1 MPDDA
6 RTQAPYGSW
15 RSALAA
21 DDVARGAALPE
32 WLDFVGGEVWWTEP
46 LAHDG
51 GRSALM
57 RRGPDGAPEEVL
69 PGGRDVRS
77 RFNEYGARPWLPVSG
92 RPGDGIVFSDGTDQ
106 RVHRWRPAAPAVPL
120 SPPAGPGA
128 VHRYGDFAVRGAE
141 LWCVRETLPDA
152 AGDPVSDGVRR
163 ELVALPLDGSA
174 AEDPAAVR
182 VLAAGHRFLTGPRI
196 APGGDRVAWLG
207 WDHPDMPWDRT
218 DLMVAAIT
226 PEGLLGPAVRVAGG
240 PGRSVA
246 QAEWAADGTG
256 RLFAV
261 TDPDGWWNLHE
272 IGPDGGSR
280 PLRAEPQEYAEALW
294 RVGSRWFLPLHDG
307 TLAVLHGTAGRRP
320 ALLSPDGKR
329 TALDPDGPYTEW
341 HSPATDG
348 KRIAAVAAGPAHR
361 PTVVLL
367 DPRDPGGRVEVLRP
381 PSREHAELWPAPFRR
396 TYQGPGGEEVHA
408 HVYPPQ
414 HPRHRGPDGELPPYV
429 VLVHGGPTNRTHM
442 TPHPHIAYFTSRGIG
457 VLDVQYGGST
467 GHGRAYRERLR
478 GGWGVVDVRD
488 CATAARGLVAEGLA
502 DPRRL
507 AIRGAS
513 AGGWT
518 AAASLIAEPELYRAA
533 AIHFPVLDADTW
545 QRTTHD
551 FESRYAQTLIGA
563 WPQSR
568 DAYVRRSPVH
578 GAAGIRA
585 PFALFQG
592 SLDAICPPSQAERL
606 LERLS
611 GSDVEHTYEVFEGE
625 GHGFRRAATVARTL
639 RTELSLYGRVF
650 GFTPDPG

>member
-1 MPDDA
+1 
-6 RTQAPYGSW
+6 
-15 RSALAA
+15 
-21 DDVARGAALPE
+21 
-32 WLDFVGGEVWWTEP
+32 
-46 LAHDG
+46 
-51 GRSALM
+51 
-57 RRGPDGAPEEVL
+57 
-69 PGGRDVRS
+69 
-77 RFNEYGARPWLPVSG
+77 
-92 RPGDGIVFSDGTDQ
+92 
-106 RVHRWRPAAPAVPL
+106 
-120 SPPAGPGA
+120 
-128 VHRYGDFAVRGAE
+128 
-141 LWCVRETLPDA
+141 
-152 AGDPVSDGVRR
+152 
-163 ELVALPLDGSA
+163 
-174 AEDPAAVR
+174 

-367 DPRDPGGRVEVLRP
+367 DPREPGGRLEVLRP

-408 HVYPPQ
+408 HVYPPH

-467 GHGRAYRERLR
+467 GHGRAYRDRLR

-551 FESRYAQTLIGA
+551 FESRYAQTLIGP

-568 DAYVRRSPVH
+568 DAYVGTRTSAVPRCTGQPASGPRSRSSRGPWTPSARRARPS
-578 GAAGIRA
+578 GCWSGCRA
-585 PFALFQG
+585 PTWSTRTRSSRGRGTG
-592 SLDAICPPSQAERL
+592 SAGP
-606 LERLS
+606 
-611 GSDVEHTYEVFEGE
+611 
-625 GHGFRRAATVARTL
+625 
-639 RTELSLYGRVF
+639 GRW
-650 GFTPDPG
+650 PAP

>member
-1 MPDDA
+1 MSDA
-6 RTQAPYGSW
+6 RNQAPYGSW

-21 DDVARGAALPE
+21 HDVARGAALPE
-32 WLDFVGGEVWWTEP
+32 WLDFVGDEVWWTEP

-51 GRSALM
+51 GRSALV
-57 RRGPDGAPEEVL
+57 RRGPDGTPEEVL

-92 RPGDGIVFSDGTDQ
+92 LPGDGIVFSDGADQ
-106 RVHRWRPAAPAVPL
+106 RVHRWRPGAPPAPL

-128 VHRYGDFAVRGAE
+128 VHRYGDFAVRGTE
-141 LWCVRETLPDA
+141 LWCVRETLPGTGAEEAPD
-152 AGDPVSDGVRR
+152 VRR
-163 ELVALPLDGSA
+163 ELVALPLDGTA
-174 AEDPAAVR
+174 AEDPGAVR

-218 DLMVAAIT
+218 DLMVAEIS
-226 PEGLLGPAVRVAGG
+226 PGGLLGPAVRVAGG

-261 TDPDGWWNLHE
+261 TDPDGWWNPYE
-272 IGPDGGSR
+272 IDRNGGSR

-294 RVGSRWFLPLHDG
+294 RVGSRWFLPLYDG
-307 TLAVLHGTAGRRP
+307 TLAVLRGTGGRRP
-320 ALLSPDGKR
+320 ALLAPDGEL
-329 TALDPDGPYTEW
+329 TLLDPDGPYTEW

-348 KRIAAVAAGPAHR
+348 RRIAAVAAGPAHR

-367 DPRDPGGRVEVLRP
+367 DPRAPGGRVEVLRP

-396 TYQGPGGEEVHA
+396 AYHGPDGEEVHA
-408 HVYPPQ
+408 HVYPPH
-414 HPRHRGPDGELPPYV
+414 HPGHRGPDGELPPYV
-429 VLVHGGPTNRTHM
+429 LLVHGGPTNRTHM
-442 TPHPHIAYFTSRGIG
+442 TPHPHIAFFTSRGIG

-467 GHGRAYRERLR
+467 GHGRAYRDRLR

-502 DPRRL
+502 DPQRL

-551 FESRYAQTLIGA
+551 FESRYAETLIGP
-563 WPQSR
+563 WPQHR
-568 DAYVRRSPVH
+568 DAYTRRSPVH

-592 SLDAICPPSQAERL
+592 SRDAICPPSQAERL
-606 LERLS
+606 LERLA

-625 GHGFRRAATVARTL
+625 GHGFRGAETVARTL
-639 RTELSLYGRVF
+639 RTELELYGRVF